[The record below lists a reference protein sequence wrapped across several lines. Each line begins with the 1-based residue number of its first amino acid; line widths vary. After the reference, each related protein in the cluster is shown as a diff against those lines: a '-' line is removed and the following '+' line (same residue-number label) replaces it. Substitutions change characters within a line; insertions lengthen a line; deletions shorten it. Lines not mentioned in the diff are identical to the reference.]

1 MDKLSQRILAISLS
15 IMGLL
20 LCTTLFISTV
30 SPSHA
35 SNSLITNPPP
45 AAETGRILMDYTS
58 IHVPSED
65 KTYYEV
71 LVWDSVTGISKLYYF
86 NYDSKMFVKYGDNV
100 QLPRNPL
107 D

>member
-1 MDKLSQRILAISLS
+1 MDKLSQRILAVSLS
-15 IMGLL
+15 LMGLI
-20 LCTTLFISTV
+20 LCTSLFISTI
-30 SPSHA
+30 SPAHA
-35 SNSLITNPPP
+35 SNSPITNSPP

-71 LVWDSVTGISKLYYF
+71 LVWDSVTGVSKLYYF
-86 NYDSKMFVKYGDNV
+86 NYDSKTFITYGDNV
-100 QLPRNPL
+100 QLPTNPL